1 MPKHVFFLSILL
13 FGILFAYTQPV
24 ELPVKVV
31 VSPDHA
37 DWEYKTGEPVV
48 FRITVM
54 QNSVPVKN
62 SKLSWQVGPERM
74 KPLQAATETAADGSL
89 TLKAFTLKEPG
100 FLRCVVTTD
109 VNGTTYRGLA
119 TANYNALQLQPTV
132 QKPADFEA
140 FWEAGKKELAQLPV
154 DAKMTLLPD
163 RGSALTDV
171 YQVSMQGYGRSRL
184 YGILCIPKREGKYP
198 ALLEVPGAGI
208 RPYGPDLDM
217 ADRGMIVL
225 TIGIHGIPV
234 TMDPVVYTDLSAG
247 ALQGY
252 PFFNADNRDKYY
264 YRRVYLNCVRAND
277 LLTSLPRY
285 DGQKLAVT
293 GGSQGGALSIVTAS
307 LDPRVKWLAAY
318 YPALSDLSGYLNGR
332 AGGWPHVYNETNAP
346 FYNTEA
352 VKKTLPYYDVVNFAR
367 NLKTEGQYSWG
378 FNDETCPPTSMYA
391 AYNVIS
397 APKDLWKYPDTGHWT
412 YAAQKQRM
420 NEWLTEKLKK

>member
-1 MPKHVFFLSILL
+1 MQKPACFFLALL
-13 FGILFAYTQPV
+13 LWTVFGYAQPV
-24 ELPVKVV
+24 ETPVKVV

-37 DWEYKTGEPVV
+37 DWEYKTGEPAV
-48 FRITVM
+48 FKIMVM
-54 QNSVPVKN
+54 QNNVPVKN
-62 SKLSWQVGPERM
+62 AKLSWQVGPERM
-74 KPLQAATETAADGSL
+74 KPLASATETVADG
-89 TLKAFTLKEPG
+89 TIALKSFTLKEPG
-100 FLRCVVTTD
+100 FLRCQVTTEVD
-109 VNGTTYRGLA
+109 GITYRGLA
-119 TANYNALQLQPTV
+119 TASCNALQLQPTV

-140 FWEAGKKELAQLPV
+140 FWDGGKKTLGQLPI

-163 RGSALTDV
+163 RSSALTNV
-171 YQVSMQGYGRSRL
+171 YQVSLQGYGRSRL
-184 YGILCIPKREGKYP
+184 YGILAVPKKEGKYP

-217 ADRGMIVL
+217 ADKGMIVL

-234 TMDPVVYTDLSAG
+234 TLDPGVYADLSAG
-247 ALQGY
+247 ALQNY
-252 PFFNADNRDKYY
+252 QFFNADNRDKYY
-264 YRRVYLNCVRAND
+264 YKRVYLNCIRAND
-277 LLTSLPRY
+277 FLVSLPQY
-285 DGQKLAVT
+285 DGQTLAVT
-293 GGSQGGALSIVTAS
+293 GGSQGGALSIITAS

-332 AGGWPHVYNETNAP
+332 AGGWPHFYSESNMQ

-391 AYNVIS
+391 AYNVIQ
-397 APKDLWKYPDTGHWT
+397 APKNLFKYPDTGHWT

-420 NEWLTEKLKK
+420 NEWLLGKMLK

>member
-1 MPKHVFFLSILL
+1 MQKHVCFLFVLTL
-13 FGILFAYTQPV
+13 FTIFGYTQPV

-37 DWEYKTGEPVV
+37 DWEYKTGEPAV
-48 FRITVM
+48 FRIAVM

-62 SKLSWQVGPERM
+62 VKLSWQVGPERM
-74 KPLQAATETAADGSL
+74 KPLQSATETAADGSI
-89 TLKAFTLKEPG
+89 TLKSFTLREPG
-100 FLRCVVTTD
+100 FLRCLVTTE
-109 VNGTTYRGLA
+109 VEGISYRGLA
-119 TANYNALQLQPTV
+119 TASYNALQLQPTV

-163 RGSALTDV
+163 RGSALTNV
-171 YQVSMQGYGRSRL
+171 YQVNMQGYGRSRL
-184 YGILCIPKREGKYP
+184 YGILCIPKKEGKYP

-208 RPYGPDLDM
+208 RPYGPDLEL
-217 ADRGMIVL
+217 ADRGIIVL

-234 TMDPVVYTDLSAG
+234 TLDPAVYTDLSSG

-264 YRRVYLNCVRAND
+264 YKRVYLNCIRAND
-277 LLTSLPRY
+277 FLTGLPQY
-285 DGQKLAVT
+285 DGRLGVT
-293 GGSQGGALSIVTAS
+293 GGSQGGALSIITAS
-307 LDPRVKWLAAY
+307 LDLRVKWLAAY
-318 YPALSDLSGYLNGR
+318 YPALSDLSGYLNNR
-332 AGGWPHVYNETNAP
+332 AGGWPHFYNDANAP
-346 FYNTEA
+346 LYNTEA

-391 AYNVIS
+391 SYNVIQ
-397 APKDLWKYPDTGHWT
+397 APKNLFKYPDTGHWT

-420 NEWLTEKLKK
+420 NNWLVEKLTK